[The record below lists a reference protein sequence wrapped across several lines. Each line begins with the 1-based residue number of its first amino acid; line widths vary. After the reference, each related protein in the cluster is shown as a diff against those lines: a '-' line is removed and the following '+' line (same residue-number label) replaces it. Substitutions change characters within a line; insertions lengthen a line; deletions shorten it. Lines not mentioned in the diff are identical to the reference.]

1 MWMVQQQGG
10 ILLWSHCTGLAGSCF
25 VFVFVSAFV
34 FGLDKQH
41 QKWLAWAHPATES
54 VPWLSWKLFLYL
66 YLFLFCFVICIW
78 TGQTARGI
86 LLRSQ
91 CPGSAGIGRTHR
103 VAHLTAGTNTNINIY
118 TNTMPAHVHIWCI
131 TYHVA
136 HFKGGTI
143 VSISCKNCVDRTS
156 QNIVGTSLPC

>member
-66 YLFLFCFVICIW
+66 YLFQNLYLFLYLFRNLYLDWIDS
-78 TGQTARGI
+78 TGHPAPESVPWLSWHRAHPSRGT
-86 LLRSQ
+86 LD
-91 CPGSAGIGRTHR
+91 GRHK
-103 VAHLTAGTNTNINIY
+103 Y
-118 TNTMPAHVHIWCI
+118 K
-131 TYHVA
+131 Y
-136 HFKGGTI
+136 
-143 VSISCKNCVDRTS
+143 
-156 QNIVGTSLPC
+156 